1 PVAVRAALQL
11 LASPLPPLCQP
22 TSTAAVEVK
31 ALACTA
37 EAAFGAIKATAAC
50 WLGEHVNSIA
60 GEYAWKQWEAKLG
73 PGAGGLDGAN
83 GGLRSAGPSDAIV
96 GSEAAAL
103 ATSVSYRGG
112 PSPVGTAG
120 GATAGPAAAGGEEAV
135 ARLAVAGVAHNPLL
149 ALSVA
154 HMHRAMLTGGWR
166 GGGAGVAAGTGGA
179 ACVSVSAGDSVRV
192 LHDLGEWFQVVA
204 PSGQAGLVPAS
215 YVQLLDEQAQA
226 GGEARGQRASQ
237 LAGVSSGALGG
248 GALSSQPSF
257 GGRAQ
262 ASAGHV
268 GLQPAYS
275 YAGSQGQPGAPG
287 GANAEY
293 YAYQYENPEYDAN
306 NGNGAYGS
314 YYGDYTQ
321 YGGDQYGGGSYTDAA
336 YGGMYGEEAPAAD
349 AGGRG
354 GKKGGFGGFDDFG
367 AVLAEVKTA
376 AAAARQQQQQEQRQQ
391 TATLLDAASTS
402 TSTTL
407 PAAPAP
413 DADPE
418 PPAAA
423 PSYGDAAYGADNT
436 WSAQGGAQEAATAA
450 AEAGAGAGGGGRGS
464 VVYDFTA
471 EMDGELTV
479 GAGEELEL
487 LGGEVD
493 GWYTAR
499 VVSDGRQGLIPAS
512 YVQL

>member
-1 PVAVRAALQL
+1 MLKRIASLGGELVLERHVAQHGTRARLWPGPALEALRRRHEWLLGAIACCVCAVPRELFLPLGPRSRRLLFPDEKEEAEEEARAAAAAAPHSQEQYDEYGQPYEQQYDEYGQPYQYDYSTAEQYDYGDYYKDQEGQQQDPYGQQEDP
-11 LASPLPPLCQP
+11 LARYDFSGQKAA
-22 TSTAAVEVK
+22 AAVELQWGGEQAGAYDNMDVTSD
-31 ALACTA
+31 ASAVA
-37 EAAFGAIKATAAC
+37 EAR
-50 WLGEHVNSIA
+50 
-60 GEYAWKQWEAKLG
+60 
-73 PGAGGLDGAN
+73 P
-83 GGLRSAGPSDAIV
+83 
-96 GSEAAAL
+96 
-103 ATSVSYRGG
+103 
-112 PSPVGTAG
+112 GTALYTFN
-120 GATAGPAAAGGEEAV
+120 AETEGE
-135 ARLAVAGVAHNPLL
+135 
-149 ALSVA
+149 
-154 HMHRAMLTGGWR
+154 
-166 GGGAGVAAGTGGA
+166 
-179 ACVSVSAGDSVRV
+179 VSVSAGDSVRV

-450 AEAGAGAGGGGRGS
+450 AE
-464 VVYDFTA
+464 
-471 EMDGELTV
+471 
-479 GAGEELEL
+479 
-487 LGGEVD
+487 
-493 GWYTAR
+493 
-499 VVSDGRQGLIPAS
+499 
-512 YVQL
+512 